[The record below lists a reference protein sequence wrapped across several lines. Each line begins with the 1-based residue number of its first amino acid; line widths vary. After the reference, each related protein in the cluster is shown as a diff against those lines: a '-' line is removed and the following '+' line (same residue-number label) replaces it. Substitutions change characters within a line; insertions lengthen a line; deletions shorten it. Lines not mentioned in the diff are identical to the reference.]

1 MNTEIKKPTIKYWAE
16 EDRPR
21 EKMMSKGR
29 SELTDTELLAILI
42 GSGTRELNAVDLA
55 KMLLDRA
62 ENDLN
67 KLGRMSI
74 NDFCSIKGI
83 GSARAITITAALEL
97 GRRRKEV
104 DRPKIEKIRSSK
116 DIYDLMSARLAE
128 ADCEEFWM
136 LYLGRNNAVLS
147 KHCISKGGTSQT
159 AVDVKLIVKYALDNL
174 AAAAVAVHNHPSGN
188 FAPSPQ
194 DRTITSKIK
203 TALLYFD
210 IPILDH
216 VIISRDGYFSFADED
231 VI

>member
-1 MNTEIKKPTIKYWAE
+1 MDTEIKKPTIKHWAE

-21 EKMMSKGR
+21 EKMASKGR
-29 SELTDTELLAILI
+29 SELTDAELLAILI
-42 GSGTRELNAVDLA
+42 GSGTRELTAVDLA
-55 KMLLDRA
+55 KVLLDCA

-74 NDFCSIKGI
+74 NDFCRIKGI

-97 GRRRKEV
+97 GRRRKDA
-104 DRPKIEKIRSSK
+104 DRQKIEKIRSSR

-136 LYLGRNNAVLS
+136 LYLGRNNAVLC
-147 KHCISKGGTSQT
+147 KNCISKGGTSQT
-159 AVDVKLIVKYALDNL
+159 SVDVKIVVKHALDNL

-188 FAPSPQ
+188 VAPSPQ
-194 DRTITSKIK
+194 DHSLTSKIK

-210 IPILDH
+210 ISLLDH
-216 VIISRDGYFSFADED
+216 VIISREGYFSFADED
-231 VI
+231 VL